1 MSNIKEPTY
10 EDLRKNMSDEEIVE
24 SFVFRS
30 AMTEEE
36 RIQANDEFRK
46 LRFESLKNMSD
57 EQIQQ
62 SELMRMRLLMK
73 DYFKQ
78 LEFIESYS
86 FSSQLKK
93 YIGILKKTRTDFAAD
108 LDIHKT
114 KLSRILNDKESPN
127 IELMYRLEHHSGNMI
142 PATYWHKLHSRK
154 LEEDIKMDT
163 INRSEQYK
171 RVKNSL
177 KFKKSA

>member
-1 MSNIKEPTY
+1 MSKTKEPTY
-10 EDLRKNMSDEEIVE
+10 EDLRKKLSDEEIVE

-30 AMTEEE
+30 SMTDEE
-36 RIQANDEFRK
+36 REQANDEFRK

-57 EQIQQ
+57 EQILQ

-78 LEFIESYS
+78 SEFIESYS

-93 YIGILKKTRTDFAAD
+93 YIDLLKKTRTDFAAD

-114 KLSRILNDKESPN
+114 KLSRILNDKENPN

-142 PATYWHKLHSRK
+142 PATYWHRLYSRK

-163 INRSEQYK
+163 IKRLEEYK
-171 RVKNSL
+171 RVKNRL

>member
-1 MSNIKEPTY
+1 MSKKKEPTY
-10 EDLRKNMSDEEIVE
+10 QELRKKMSDEEIVE

-30 AMTEEE
+30 TMTDEE
-36 RIQANDEFRK
+36 RKQADEEFRK
-46 LRFESLKNMSD
+46 LRFESLKKMSD
-57 EQIQQ
+57 EQILQ
-62 SELMRMRLLMK
+62 SKLMRMRFLMK

-78 LEFIESYS
+78 SEFIESYS

-93 YIGILKKTRTDFAAD
+93 YIGLLKKTRKDFAAD

-114 KLSRILNDKESPN
+114 KLSRILNDKENPN

-142 PATYWHKLHSRK
+142 PATYWYRLHSRK
-154 LEEDIKMDT
+154 LEEDIKRDS
-163 INRSEQYK
+163 IKRSEEYK
-171 RVKNSL
+171 RVKNRL